1 MGKRLVMCT
10 STGCLEYAPE
20 RYRKLGIDII
30 RVHLHFKGKEYL
42 EGLDLD
48 PVDLYKQMEDT
59 KDMRDNLPHTSMPTN
74 PEIAEHFEKA
84 IADGYDEV
92 IVICISSGLGGTYN
106 FVRLTAEDYEDRL
119 KITVIDSKITCFIEG
134 YLAVMAKKMVDEG
147 VPTETI
153 VKELNWVMRH
163 REFVGLD
170 SRLDYL
176 IYNGRL
182 KGGAAFFGKL
192 MSVCPVIHF
201 NENGEIVSLTTGIG
215 EKKALVKTC
224 QIMQG
229 IIKDRDPK
237 DYILLHT
244 FTGPRPLNRLLE
256 IEKDYGIKCNHEDV
270 IMSPVSG
277 IHNGPWL
284 AAYMYIPIRREDE
297 NIDE

>member
-20 RYRKLGIDII
+20 RYRDLGIDII

-48 PVDLYKQMEDT
+48 PVDLYNQMENT

-74 PEIAEHFEKA
+74 PEICAHFDKA
-84 IADGYDEV
+84 IEDGYDEV

-106 FVRLTAEDYEDRL
+106 FIRLTAEDYEDRL
-119 KITVIDSKITCFIEG
+119 KITVIDSKITGFIEG
-134 YLAVMAKKMVDEG
+134 YLAVLAKRMVDNN
-147 VPTETI
+147 VPTEDI
-153 VKELNWVMRH
+153 VKEINWIMRH

-201 NENGEIVSLTTGIG
+201 NDDGEIVSLTTGIG
-215 EKKALVKTC
+215 EKKALIKTC
-224 QIMQG
+224 QIIQG

-244 FTGPRPLNRLLE
+244 FTGPHPLDKLLE
-256 IEKDYGIKCNHEDV
+256 IEGEYNIKCNHEDV

-284 AAYMYIPIRREDE
+284 VGYMYIPLRREDE